1 VVVCGNAYG
10 INDSGQITGF
20 GSNGTNLQAFIG
32 TAAGITP
39 IPVPAGWTNAYAYGI
54 NNSGQIT
61 GTLADS
67 RLGLRAFIGT
77 AAGITLI
84 PLPAGWTYSE
94 AQGINDSGQI
104 TGFGGGTTPRYPKL
118 RHRRR

>member
-1 VVVCGNAYG
+1 M
-10 INDSGQITGF
+10 
-20 GSNGTNLQAFIG
+20 
-32 TAAGITP
+32 
-39 IPVPAGWTNAYAYGI
+39 PAGWTNAYAYGI

-94 AQGINDSGQI
+94 AQGINDSG
-104 TGFGGGTTPRYPKL
+104 
-118 RHRRR
+118 